1 MYTNILIGDKKF
13 VYIRRI
19 LSAFKHS
26 ISRVWVY
33 IIAPKII
40 DLRAILKNS

>member
-19 LSAFKHS
+19 LSTSKHS

-33 IIAPKII
+33 IIAPEII